1 MVKNTG
7 LEETQNW
14 YELLLT
20 CLAQLQNLSVF
31 PHLYSGNN
39 RELGEEVLYRVNRND
54 GC

>member
-7 LEETQNW
+7 LEEIQNW

-20 CLAQLQNLSVF
+20 CLAQLQKLSVF
-31 PHLYSGNN
+31 PHLYNGNN
-39 RELGEEVLYRVNRND
+39 RELGEETLYRVNRND